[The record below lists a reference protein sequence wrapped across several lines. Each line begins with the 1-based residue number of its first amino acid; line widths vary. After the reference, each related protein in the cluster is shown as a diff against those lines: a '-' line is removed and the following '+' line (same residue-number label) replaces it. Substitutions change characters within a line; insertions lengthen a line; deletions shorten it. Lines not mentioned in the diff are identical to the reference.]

1 MSAHDF
7 EFEAIDNGVL
17 AMSGFAGKA
26 VLVVNTA
33 SECGFTPQYAGL
45 QKLWESYRDRGLVVL
60 GVPSND
66 FGAQEPG
73 SGPEIKS
80 FCVTNYGVDFP
91 LTAKQ
96 KVVGAGA
103 HPFFKWIAEEFG
115 EAAVPQW
122 NFHKYLIDR
131 EGSLHELWPSKVE
144 PLAPE
149 VRAAI
154 EKLLPG

>member
-1 MSAHDF
+1 MSLKTLTDSLRKEVSALDLQQADYADYRNDF
-7 EFEAIDNGVL
+7 
-17 AMSGFAGKA
+17 
-26 VLVVNTA
+26 
-33 SECGFTPQYAGL
+33 
-45 QKLWESYRDRGLVVL
+45 WETYRDRGLIVL

-73 SGPEIKS
+73 SEPEIKS
-80 FCVTNYGVDFP
+80 FCVTNYGVDFL

-96 KVVGAGA
+96 KVAGAGA

-115 EAAVPQW
+115 EAAVPRW
-122 NFHKYLIDR
+122 NFHKYLIDP
-131 EGSLHELWPSKVE
+131 EGDLNELWPSKVE